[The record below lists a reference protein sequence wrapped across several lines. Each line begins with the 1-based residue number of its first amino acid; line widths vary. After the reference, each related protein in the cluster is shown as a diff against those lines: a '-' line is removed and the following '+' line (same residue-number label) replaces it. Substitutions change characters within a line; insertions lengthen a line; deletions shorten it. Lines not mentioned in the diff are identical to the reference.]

1 LIPQNSTHL
10 IDLTEE
16 MMIEHQRLPERDCE
30 GNRAHQNLRLLDSAR
45 HLVSAVKTE
54 TLSHPSD
61 LVIKEVLFELGN
73 DLMRKD
79 DSNAEER
86 RKRQMIPP
94 ISKPLNEIRN
104 MLIKHEGIKRS
115 SSSD

>member
-1 LIPQNSTHL
+1 MS
-10 IDLTEE
+10 EE
-16 MMIEHQRLPERDCE
+16 MMIEQQRLPERDCE
-30 GNRAHQNLRLLDSAR
+30 GNRAHQNLGLLHSAR

-54 TLSHPSD
+54 TLNHPSD

-79 DSNAEER
+79 YSSAEER
-86 RKRQMIPP
+86 KKKQMIPP

-115 SSSD
+115 SSS